1 MTKSEKRLK
10 AEQELKECE
19 RAALDRAVAWWL
31 SSTKENRTHLRM
43 AIRDLVRARHAD
55 LRHKEMENDS

>member
-19 RAALDRAVAWWL
+19 RAALDRAVAWFRYG
-31 SSTKENRTHLRM
+31 TVENRTHLRM

-55 LRHKEMENDS
+55 LRHKENGHDS